1 MDVIKKDL
9 QDELLRRR
17 IQDLIEKAAEA
28 RDISAMKQIAEM
40 MAESFI
46 QSRVAAKWLGK
57 EAARNLGTLPQ
68 LSIDP

>member
-28 RDISAMKQIAEM
+28 EDLSAMKQVAEM
-40 MAESFI
+40 MAESYI
-46 QSRVAAKWLGK
+46 QARVSAKWLGK

-68 LSIDP
+68 LLSDQ